1 MDLTERQ
8 KPILGVT
15 GRRRPDLTERQEQI
29 LQFIRKHIR
38 ETGYPPTI
46 REIGR
51 EVGISSTS
59 VVNYNLNVLEDKGY
73 LRRSRETSRGLRLVG
88 REALALA
95 PKTVCEEYQ
104 VPIAGTIAAGQ
115 PLLVPE
121 TDFSPTDYETITLT
135 QDILPPSPDLFAL
148 KVKGDSMID
157 ALVNDGDIVV
167 LRRQSEAHNGDM
179 VAAWLIDEGETTLK
193 RFYWEKEANRVRL
206 QPANP
211 NMQPI
216 YVHPK
221 NLEIK
226 GKVVA
231 VIRQL

>member
-1 MDLTERQ
+1 MDLTARQ
-8 KPILGVT
+8 
-15 GRRRPDLTERQEQI
+15 RRMLEFIQEH
-29 LQFIRKHIR
+29 LR

-46 REIGR
+46 REIGK

-59 VVNYNLNVLEDKGY
+59 VVNYNLNVLQEKGY
-73 LRRSRETSRGLRLVG
+73 IQRSRETSRGLRVVGAEAMPLACEQYLV
-88 REALALA
+88 
-95 PKTVCEEYQ
+95 PV
-104 VPIAGTIAAGQ
+104 AGAIAAGE
-115 PLLVPE
+115 PLRLPE
-121 TDFSPTDYETITLT
+121 TDFSLTDYESITLT

-148 KVKGDSMID
+148 RVKGNSMID

-167 LRRQSEAHNGDM
+167 LRRQSQAQNGDM

-193 RFYWEKEANRVRL
+193 RFYWEKDGRQVRL

-211 NMQPI
+211 QMQPI
-216 YVHPK
+216 FVHPA

-231 VIRQL
+231 VIRQLQ

>member
-1 MDLTERQ
+1 MDLTPRQ
-8 KPILGVT
+8 KRMLEYI
-15 GRRRPDLTERQEQI
+15 QEH
-29 LQFIRKHIR
+29 LR

-46 REIGR
+46 REIGK

-59 VVNYNLNVLEDKGY
+59 VVNYNLNVLQQKGY
-73 LRRSRETSRGLRLVG
+73 IQRARETSRGLRVVSP
-88 REALALA
+88 RARPTA
-95 PKTVCEEYQ
+95 CEEYA
-104 VPIAGTIAAGQ
+104 VPLAGAIAAGE
-115 PLLVPE
+115 PLRLPE
-121 TDFSPTDYETITLT
+121 TDFSLTDYESITLT

-148 KVKGDSMID
+148 RVKGNSMID

-167 LRRQSEAHNGDM
+167 LRRQSQAENGDM

-193 RFYWEKEANRVRL
+193 RFYWEKDAGRVRL

-211 NMQPI
+211 QMKPI
-216 YVHPK
+216 YVHPA

-231 VIRQL
+231 VIRQLQ

>member
-1 MDLTERQ
+1 MDLTARQ
-8 KPILGVT
+8 KRMLEYI
-15 GRRRPDLTERQEQI
+15 REH
-29 LQFIRKHIR
+29 LQ

-59 VVNYNLNVLEDKGY
+59 VVNYNLNVLQQKGY
-73 LRRSRETSRGLRLVG
+73 IQRSRETSRGLRLVG
-88 REALALA
+88 GEGA
-95 PKTVCEEYQ
+95 PAVCAEYA
-104 VPIAGTIAAGQ
+104 VPVMGTIAAGE
-115 PLLVPE
+115 PLRLPE
-121 TDFSPTDYETITLT
+121 TDFSITDYESITLT
-135 QDILPPSPDLFAL
+135 QDILPPAPDLFAL
-148 KVKGDSMID
+148 RVKGNSMID

-167 LRRQSEAHNGDM
+167 LRLQSQAENGDM

-193 RFYWEKEANRVRL
+193 RFYWEKDGNRVRL

-211 NMQPI
+211 QMRPI
-216 YVHPK
+216 YVHPA

-231 VIRQL
+231 VIRQLQ